1 MKNKIKFI
9 GYLVAIFLFSG
20 TVMLASF
27 PIKTEKTE
35 NAAEENVVITKNNI
49 NKKIQTQFNTYV
61 KSDNAKTTL
70 PESKEDDMLIL
81 LILWFFLW
89 PIAAHRWYKQKPLGY
104 NILFILTFGGCGI
117 WAIVDLVN
125 IIQEKF

>member
-9 GYLVAIFLFSG
+9 GYLTVIFLFAG
-20 TVMLASF
+20 TVMFASF
-27 PIKTEKTE
+27 PVKTEKTE
-35 NAAEENVVITKNNI
+35 SASEDNVVITKNNI
-49 NKKIQTQFNTYV
+49 NKKIQTQYNTYV
-61 KSDNAKTTL
+61 KSDIAKTTI

>member
-20 TVMLASF
+20 TLMLASF
-27 PIKTEKTE
+27 PVKTEKTE

>member
-70 PESKEDDMLIL
+70 PENKVDDMLIL

>member
-1 MKNKIKFI
+1 MKNKINFI
-9 GYLVAIFLFSG
+9 GCLVAIFLFTG
-20 TVMLASF
+20 TVMVASF
-27 PIKTEKTE
+27 PVKTEKTE
-35 NAAEENVVITKNNI
+35 NASEENVVITKNNI

-70 PESKEDDMLIL
+70 PGSKEDDMLIL

-125 IIQEKF
+125 IILEKF

>member
-27 PIKTEKTE
+27 PVKTEKTE

>member
-27 PIKTEKTE
+27 PVKTEKTE

-70 PESKEDDMLIL
+70 PESKVDDMLIL

>member
-27 PIKTEKTE
+27 PVKTEKTE

-104 NILFILTFGGCGI
+104 NILFILTFGGCFI